1 MITQLQRILSPG
13 NLTVLLQPIF
23 EILPQGVR
31 LHELEGLVRGPKGTH
46 VESAEVLF
54 EYVRRKG
61 KEIAVDRACVEA
73 ILKAARQLPGS
84 PRIGINV
91 TASTLGNDPQFPYF
105 LRAAAESH
113 HVSLDRVTIEIV
125 EHAPFWDGGT
135 FLGALD
141 KLRDFGVRIALDD
154 IGVGQSNYRM
164 ILDCHPNCFKVD
176 RYIVQGCS
184 RDSQRRAV
192 LSSIVR
198 LARGFSAHVVAEG
211 VEELADFEAAAA
223 AGVDLIQG
231 FLFAYPMTAELLIES
246 GLLDSSRT
254 PLKIPVDG
262 DSGLMPNHT
271 IVPQQFGH
279 SESVAF

>member
-1 MITQLQRILSPG
+1 MAH
-13 NLTVLLQPIF
+13 
-23 EILPQGVR
+23 GVR
-31 LHELEGLVRGPKGTH
+31 LHELEGLVRGPSGTH

-73 ILKAARQLPGS
+73 ILKSAWQLPGS

-91 TASTLGNDPQFPYF
+91 TASTLGNDPQFPSF
-105 LRAAAESH
+105 LRVAADFH
-113 HVSLDRVTIEIV
+113 QVSLDRITIEIV
-125 EHAPFWDGGT
+125 EHTPFWDGGT

-141 KLRDFGVRIALDD
+141 KLRDYGVRIALDD

-164 ILDCHPNCFKVD
+164 ILDCHPHCFKVD
-176 RYIVQGCS
+176 KYIVQGCS
-184 RDSQRRAV
+184 TDPQRRAV

-211 VEELADFEAAAA
+211 VEEIADFEAATA

-231 FLFAYPMTAELLIES
+231 YLFAYPMTPELLRES
-246 GLLDSSRT
+246 GLLNAST

-262 DSGLMPNHT
+262 YTGVMPNHT
-271 IVPQQFGH
+271 VVQKPSGIAEPV
-279 SESVAF
+279 VR